1 MQQPAPPK
9 LPTVIYASLAGP
21 VDQSMVQRLF
31 QFMAIAINGGVKE
44 VHAVFQ
50 STGGMI
56 GEGVALYNY
65 FRSLPIDL
73 RFYNVGS
80 ISSIAVIA
88 YLGAKHRYASANAT
102 FVIHKSHF
110 TPNAPTNAD
119 RMSGMTNML
128 KIEDART
135 RKIIESHLKLSK
147 RRLERHLTTELP
159 FTTQAALECGLIT
172 EIRDFSVPSGQML
185 SNI

>member
-1 MQQPAPPK
+1 MHTACWNAAIWCVRICRK
-9 LPTVIYASLAGP
+9 SYEMPTGTITVARSSSSRKVEASYAAA
-21 VDQSMVQRLF
+21 R
-31 QFMAIAINGGVKE
+31 
-44 VHAVFQ
+44 
-50 STGGMI
+50 
-56 GEGVALYNY
+56 
-65 FRSLPIDL
+65 
-73 RFYNVGS
+73 
-80 ISSIAVIA
+80 
-88 YLGAKHRYASANAT
+88 
-102 FVIHKSHF
+102 
-110 TPNAPTNAD
+110 TPQTAD